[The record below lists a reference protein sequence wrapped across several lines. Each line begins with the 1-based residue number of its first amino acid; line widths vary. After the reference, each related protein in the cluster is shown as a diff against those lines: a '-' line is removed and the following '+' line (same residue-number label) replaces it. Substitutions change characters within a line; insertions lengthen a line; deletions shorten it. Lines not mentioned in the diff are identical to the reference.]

1 MADRIYYVRSQDG
14 CLFESMTK
22 EQILTAIEQAVDSGT
37 ITDID
42 TGFVTKIKEQN
53 AGTGLKFWVG
63 TQAQYNAIA
72 FPENNV
78 FYIIS
83 DDTEYDDIMDSIEA
97 LSESCV
103 TLNGE
108 VQEVKTKTNFILK
121 ELWSGSVSSNNFQ
134 GLMVEGLENYSTF
147 LITVSYYTYFC
158 YKIVGSVSS
167 NILGSLSYA
176 EYGSDV
182 IYNSCVQFGIF
193 NNSNPST
200 INSFN
205 YLFEAN
211 GTPPTFGI
219 LQKIVGIC

>member
-1 MADRIYYVRSQDG
+1 
-14 CLFESMTK
+14 
-22 EQILTAIEQAVDSGT
+22 
-37 ITDID
+37 
-42 TGFVTKIKEQN
+42 
-53 AGTGLKFWVG
+53 
-63 TQAQYNAIA
+63 
-72 FPENNV
+72 
-78 FYIIS
+78 
-83 DDTEYDDIMDSIEA
+83 
-97 LSESCV
+97 
-103 TLNGE
+103 
-108 VQEVKTKTNFILK
+108 
-121 ELWSGSVSSNNFQ
+121 
-134 GLMVEGLENYSTF
+134 MVEGLENYSTF